1 MRLLSRRYFFQSVR
15 RFVVGCVVATLC
27 AYISFAE
34 PAPIPPIPVVVT
46 LPVLADFVR
55 QIGGDRVQVHSLISG
70 ISDEH
75 TYHPK
80 PSDLLAL
87 QRARLLVKV
96 GLGLEVWLDGLLQNA
111 GRADRVVVTASDGIP
126 LMRERQRAARGE
138 RRSGDDDA
146 DAGRGFKEQHTQG
159 NVHVWLDPE
168 NAKTMAR
175 HIADG
180 LIRVDPSH
188 RKDYLR
194 RQSDY
199 LQTLDRL
206 TAEIKPKMAALTD
219 RKIVTYHPAW
229 PYFVRRFG
237 LVVRGEIITQHDAEP
252 SPKRLARLIDKM
264 RKEKIRVI
272 VSEPQLD
279 GKVPQALAAETG
291 ARVVVLSPQTGVIPG
306 TSTYVDLI
314 RHNARVLIAALE
326 GTRP

>member
-1 MRLLSRRYFFQSVR
+1 MRPLFGRPFFRSLRPFFVGGMVTGVFCASV
-15 RFVVGCVVATLC
+15 A
-27 AYISFAE
+27 FAE
-34 PAPIPPIPVVVT
+34 STPIPPIPVVVT

-70 ISDEH
+70 LADEH

-96 GLGLEVWLDGLLQNA
+96 GLGMEVWLDGLLQNA

-126 LMRERQRAARGE
+126 LMRDWGARRNG
-138 RRSGDDDA
+138 DDA
-146 DAGRGFKEQHTQG
+146 DDIERPFKEEQTQG
-159 NVHVWLDPE
+159 NVHIWLDPE
-168 NAKTMAR
+168 NAKAMVR

-180 LIRVDPSH
+180 LIRVDLGH

-194 RQSDY
+194 RQSGY

-206 TAEIKPKMAALTD
+206 TAEIKKRSAALAD

-229 PYFVRRFG
+229 SYFARRFG
-237 LVVRGEIITQHDAEP
+237 LSIRGEIVAKEGAEP
-252 SPKRLARLIDKM
+252 SPKRLGRLIDRM
-264 RKEKIRVI
+264 RKEKVRVI
-272 VSEPQLD
+272 VAEPQRD
-279 GKVPQALAAETG
+279 GKAPQALAAETG
-291 ARVVVLSPQTGVIPG
+291 ARVVVLASQTGALPG

-314 RHNARVLIAALE
+314 RHSARVLVTALE